1 MPNVKVM
8 DPVEDISKY
17 LYLTLEEGV
26 NQAVESANMRNSKSW
41 KYPTGFMLGKIR
53 YPYGGSQEIPTPP
66 Q

>member
-1 MPNVKVM
+1 MPNVKVL

-26 NQAVESANMRNSKSW
+26 NQAVESANMRNSKIW

-53 YPYGGSQEIPTPP
+53 YP
-66 Q
+66 